1 MLHQARSRV
10 DEASIL
16 GGTGGPTAA
25 GGYDRGTVLALRS
38 EPIAP
43 EEKGFGGP
51 RHRSPTTAEELAG
64 THSEGGWLSSPRPVL
79 SAEAVRHNVQTMAA
93 YCRYHDITLLP
104 HAKTTMAPQL
114 VAQQLDAGA
123 PGITVATVAQAR
135 LFRRF
140 GVDRIL
146 IANQVVDSASV
157 AWLAGAVADDRRPSI
172 SCYVDSLTGVQL
184 LDDAMSRYGS
194 GTTLSVLV
202 ELGHAAG
209 RTGARSAEE
218 ALAVAFAVGRSARL
232 RLAGVAGY
240 EGSIVADSIAGSYR
254 AAVAFCEELASVV
267 TQMSDAALFDEVPV
281 VTAGGSA
288 YFDAVVAVLAGST
301 VWRVV
306 LRSGCYVTHDH
317 GLYATV
323 SPFGRTP
330 GLMEL
335 TAALEVRAPV
345 LSRPEPGVAV
355 VGAGRRDVS
364 FDSGPPVLLSGRSGA
379 RPVGVTGAV
388 VVRVFDQH
396 LVVSVPDDCELA
408 PGDEV
413 RLGISHPCTTFDKW
427 RWLPVVDVDGVIV
440 DVVRTF
446 F

>member
-1 MLHQARSRV
+1 VGEAPAR
-10 DEASIL
+10 D
-16 GGTGGPTAA
+16 TAGA
-25 GGYDRGTVLALRS
+25 TPAAGYDRSRVLALRS

-51 RHRSPTTAEELAG
+51 RHRSPVPAEALSG
-64 THSEGGWLSSPRPVL
+64 THGTDGWLSSPRPVL
-79 SAEAVRHNVQTMAA
+79 RSDAVRHNVETMAA
-93 YCRYHDITLLP
+93 YCRHHGVSLLP

-114 VAQQLDAGA
+114 VAQQLDTGA
-123 PGITVATVAQAR
+123 AGITVATVAQAR
-135 LFRRF
+135 LFRTF

-146 IANQVVDSASV
+146 IANQVVDLASL
-157 AWLAGAVADDRRPSI
+157 AWLAATVADDRGLSI

-184 LDDAMSRYGS
+184 LQDALSRSGS
-194 GTTLSVLV
+194 TAAALPVLV

-209 RTGARSAEE
+209 RTGARTVDD
-218 ALAVAFAVGRSARL
+218 ALAVAAAVGRTPRL
-232 RLAGVAGY
+232 RLAGIAGF
-240 EGSIVADSIAGSYR
+240 EGSIVADGIDEGYR
-254 AAVAFCEELASVV
+254 AVAEYCEQLASVA
-267 TQMSDAALFDEVPV
+267 TRMSDAALFDEVPV
-281 VTAGGSA
+281 VSAGGSA
-288 YFDAVVAVLAGST
+288 YFDAVVAVLAGSSS
-301 VWRVV
+301 WRVV

-317 GLYATV
+317 GLYASV

-330 GLMEL
+330 GLTDL
-335 TAALEVRAPV
+335 VAALEVVAPV

-364 FDSGPPVLLSGRSGA
+364 FDSGPPVLLSGLGEATPKSVAGA
-379 RPVGVTGAV
+379 LVT
-388 VVRVFDQH
+388 RVFDQH
-396 LVVSVPDDCELA
+396 LVVSLPDDCELA

-427 RWLPVVDVDGVIV
+427 RWLPMVDADGVVV

>member
-1 MLHQARSRV
+1 M
-10 DEASIL
+10 DEAS
-16 GGTGGPTAA
+16 GHGAPDGSTTA
-25 GGYDRGTVLALRS
+25 GRYDRGRVLALRGH
-38 EPIAP
+38 PIAP

-51 RHRSPTTAEELAG
+51 RHRSPITAAELSG
-64 THSEGGWLSSPRPVL
+64 THSAAGWLGSPRPVL
-79 SAEAVRHNVQTMAA
+79 SSEAVRHNVETMAA
-93 YCRYHDITLLP
+93 YCRHHDITVLP

-135 LFRRF
+135 LFRTF

-146 IANQVVDSASV
+146 IANQVVDPASL
-157 AWLAGAVADDRRPSI
+157 AWLAVAAAEDRELSI
-172 SCYVDSLTGVQL
+172 SCYVDSLSGVEL
-184 LDDAMSRYGS
+184 LQEAMSRYGA

-202 ELGHAAG
+202 ELGHTAG
-209 RTGARSAEE
+209 RTGARTAED
-218 ALAVAFAVGRSARL
+218 ALAVASAVGRSARL

-240 EGSIVADSIAGSYR
+240 EGSIVADSVAETYR
-254 AAVAFCEELASVV
+254 AAVAYCEQLASVV
-267 TQMSDAALFDEVPV
+267 TQMSDAALFDEVPI

-288 YFDAVVAVLAGST
+288 YFDAVVAVLAGSPA
-301 VWRVV
+301 WRVV

-330 GLMEL
+330 GLSDL
-335 TAALEVRAPV
+335 VAALEVRAPV

-364 FDSGPPVLLSGRSGA
+364 FDSGPPILLSGLRGTS
-379 RPVGVTGAV
+379 PVRVTGAV

-396 LVVSVPDDCELA
+396 LVVSLPDDCELA

-413 RLGISHPCTTFDKW
+413 GLGISHPCTTFDKW
-427 RWLPVVDVDGVIV
+427 RWLPMVDVDGVLV

>member
-1 MLHQARSRV
+1 VAELPDRAADRT
-10 DEASIL
+10 D
-16 GGTGGPTAA
+16 AA
-25 GGYDRGTVLALRS
+25 GRYDRGSVRALCS
-38 EPIAP
+38 EPIPP

-51 RHRSPTTAEELAG
+51 RHRSAVTAEALCGTAG
-64 THSEGGWLSSPRPVL
+64 TDGWLSSPRPVL
-79 SAEAVRHNVQTMAA
+79 SSEAVRHDVETMAA
-93 YCRYHDITLLP
+93 YCRHHDVGLLP

-114 VAQQLDAGA
+114 VALQLDAGA
-123 PGITVATVAQAR
+123 LGITVATVAQAR

-146 IANQVVDSASV
+146 IANQVVDRASV
-157 AWLAGAVADDRRPSI
+157 AWLAAAVADDPELSV
-172 SCYVDSLTGVQL
+172 SCYVDSLVGVEL
-184 LDDAMSRYGS
+184 LQDALSRYGS
-194 GTTLSVLV
+194 AAATLPVLV

-209 RTGARSAEE
+209 RTGARTADD
-218 ALAVAFAVGRSARL
+218 ALAVASAVGRSARL
-232 RLAGVAGY
+232 RLAGIAGF
-240 EGSIVADSIAGSYR
+240 EGSIVADTVDAGYR
-254 AAVAFCEELASVV
+254 AVSAYCEQLASVA

-281 VTAGGSA
+281 VSAGGSA
-288 YFDAVVAVLAGST
+288 YFDAVVAVLAGT
-301 VWRVV
+301 TAWRVM

-317 GLYATV
+317 GLYASV

-330 GLMEL
+330 GLTDL
-335 TAALEVRAPV
+335 VAALEVVAPV

-364 FDSGPPVLLSGRSGA
+364 FDSGPPVLLSGSSGA
-379 RPVGVTGAV
+379 GPVSVAGAI

-396 LVVSVPDDCELA
+396 LVVSTPDDCELA

-427 RWLPVVDVDGVIV
+427 RWLPMVDADGVIV

>member
-1 MLHQARSRV
+1 M
-10 DEASIL
+10 DDASTRRGP
-16 GGTGGPTAA
+16 GGSPAA
-25 GGYDRGTVLALRS
+25 GGYDRGRVLALRS
-38 EPIAP
+38 APIAP

-51 RHRSPTTAEELAG
+51 RHRMPTTAEELSG
-64 THSEGGWLSSPRPVL
+64 TDSAGGWLSSPRPVL
-79 SAEAVRHNVQTMAA
+79 SSEAVRHNIETMAD
-93 YCRYHDITLLP
+93 YCRRHDITVLP

-114 VAQQLDAGA
+114 VALQIDAGA
-123 PGITVATVAQAR
+123 PGITVATVSQAR
-135 LFRRF
+135 LFRSF

-146 IANQVVDSASV
+146 IANQVVDPASLG
-157 AWLAGAVADDRRPSI
+157 WLAAAVADDRELSV
-172 SCYVDSLTGVQL
+172 SCYVDSLTGVEL
-184 LDDAMSRYGS
+184 LQDAMSRYGS
-194 GTTLSVLV
+194 GTLSVLV
-202 ELGHAAG
+202 ELGHAGG
-209 RTGARSAEE
+209 RTGARTAEE
-218 ALAVAFAVGRSARL
+218 ALVVACAVGRSARL

-240 EGSIVADSIAGSYR
+240 EGSIVADSVASGYR
-254 AAVAFCEELASVV
+254 GAVAYCERLASVV

-288 YFDAVVAVLAGST
+288 YFDAVVAVLAGSSG
-301 VWRVV
+301 WRLV

-330 GLMEL
+330 GLTDL
-335 TAALEVRAPV
+335 VAALEVRAPV

-355 VGAGRRDVS
+355 VGTGRRDVS
-364 FDSGPPVLLSGRSGA
+364 FDSGPPVLLSGLRGTS
-379 RPVGVTGAV
+379 PICVTGAV

-413 RLGISHPCTTFDKW
+413 GLGISHPCTTFDKW
-427 RWLPVVDVDGVIV
+427 RWVPMVDAGGVIV